1 MKFFYYCCFFLTH
14 SLHEMWRRKFHFCL
28 AFFSCFVVTLMA
40 AIIGTV
46 LDHAPLIFLKLAESS
61 AGEVD
66 IRIEPDPSR
75 TLLNYQQIQELFAHD
90 ELASPRIIFSSGSAV
105 CLKGTCDE
113 EKVKIIF
120 IDTERERAA
129 EIGKDYSFDPI
140 PVGNCLMP
148 KKVADSLNLH
158 KGDTV
163 RLSLNDP
170 EYFFIVASNY
180 NQNVND
186 TGLQPT
192 LLSAAFD
199 VQVFDIVSGLDG
211 KVPDSDSSK
220 TVLLELSSILR
231 LFADYLRATYPSH
244 GFLAY
249 LEQEDP
255 HRFVSEVLVSMSS
268 PRANHY
274 ISSNYESI
282 QSAITETASLVMDE
296 VGFYP
301 VNMSLPV
308 LQELSPLRFVQI
320 FLGIILNLILFIL
333 FFLSVIL
340 IYSLLMISV
349 ETKTYEL
356 GVIRVLGLNKI
367 GLAVLILTHTLMFV
381 IPAIVLGIILSIPAN
396 SYISN
401 AFKANIGTGF
411 DPMPTATGAGN
422 AVLLGFLLP
431 IIASLMPLYTLLT
444 QELSESLDIAH
455 NKSKAVSVKIDT
467 NNWTARLTLL
477 VFGVVTVLF
486 GVSIYYILPLALLS
500 MNIALF
506 LGIFLAVL
514 IAFLLGL
521 VLLSLNA
528 QFFIER
534 GIVFTLFLLERTSM
548 RLLILKNLA
557 AHRLR
562 NRKTTIMYAISL
574 SFIIFLIVNFDMQMN
589 SSLYSAL
596 RANGQKLVVNMEYD
610 NPSGL
615 PMTSLLA
622 VLRNHPDTVSDFAWS
637 SITLDKLCTQAD
649 STLLKNNGKLYE
661 YASYIRA
668 VSPNIFDVLDQ
679 QFLKVESRDES
690 GLGLGELLYTGRGSQ
705 GALLGAAFGDL
716 LDLKV
721 KAESTFLLQVY
732 DGKNSVYREMRPL
745 ALISSAPGF
754 VFSKYPNKSSQS
766 LLVSLPVMYELARN
780 YVFSVSDIPIH
791 RLYLKLSTSDS
802 DKIDLLYTDLHNA
815 VNYNDDI
822 SIYDYR
828 DGAKS
833 QEQSANLMGLVFF
846 IVTLVAMFLCFF
858 SLVSSM
864 IANLYEQSKEL
875 SVLRAVGMTRVRL
888 SLLYVYESFV
898 VVLSSGIM
906 GIVIGTAVAWTMWA
920 QQMVFTDLPVPFAFP
935 YTTLGAVLLGSV
947 VCSFASSFAPAW
959 RLLKKPIA
967 EIMRIT

>member
-1 MKFFYYCCFFLTH
+1 
-14 SLHEMWRRKFHFCL
+14 
-28 AFFSCFVVTLMA
+28 MA

-66 IRIEPDPSR
+66 IRIEADPSR
-75 TLLNYQQIQELFAHD
+75 SLLNYQQIESLLSSD
-90 ELASPRIIFSSGSAV
+90 ELTSPRILFSSGTAD
-105 CLKGTCDE
+105 CLEGNCKE
-113 EKVKIIF
+113 EKVKILF
-120 IDTERERAA
+120 IDTDREEEA
-129 EIGKDYSFDPI
+129 EIGKDYSYAPI
-140 PVGNCLMP
+140 PLGKCLLS
-148 KKVADSLNLH
+148 KKVADSL
-158 KGDTV
+158 KVRIGDTV
-163 RLSLNDP
+163 RLSLNSP
-170 EYFFIVASNY
+170 EYFFIVATNY
-180 NQNVND
+180 NRNVNN

-192 LLSAAFD
+192 LLSAYFD
-199 VQVFDIVSGLDG
+199 VQIQDIFSGLDG

-220 TVLLELSSILR
+220 TVLLELNSILK
-231 LFADYLRATYPSH
+231 LFADYLRSSNISPDFS
-244 GFLAY
+244 AY
-249 LEQEDP
+249 LQQEDP
-255 HRFVSEVLVSMSS
+255 HRFVTEVLISMSS
-268 PRANHY
+268 PRTTHY
-274 ISSNYESI
+274 ISSNYEHI
-282 QSAITETASLVMDE
+282 QSQVTQTASEVMDK

-301 VNMSLPV
+301 IDMTLPV
-308 LQELSPLRFVQI
+308 LEQLSPLRFVQI

-381 IPAIVLGIILSIPAN
+381 IPAIVLGIVLSIPAN
-396 SYISN
+396 TYISN

-411 DPMPTATGAGN
+411 DPMPTANGAGN

-444 QELSESLDIAH
+444 QELSASLDIAH
-455 NKSKAVSVKIDT
+455 NKSKAVSVQVET

-486 GVSIYYILPLALLS
+486 GISIYYILPLALLS

-534 GIVFTLFLLERTSM
+534 AIVYTLFLVERTSM
-548 RLLILKNLA
+548 RLLIVKNLA

-574 SFIIFLIVNFDMQMN
+574 SFIIFLMVNFDMQMN

-596 RANGQKLVVNMEYD
+596 RANGQKLVVNMNND
-610 NPSGL
+610 SGL
-615 PMTSLLA
+615 GLPVGSLIEII
-622 VLRNHPDTVSDFAWS
+622 RNHPDTVSDFAWS
-637 SITLDKLCTQAD
+637 SITLDKLCSRAD
-649 STLLKNNGKLYE
+649 ATLLKNNGKLYE
-661 YASYIRA
+661 YTSYIRA
-668 VSPNIFDVLDQ
+668 VSPNIFDVLDEE
-679 QFLKVESRDES
+679 FLEVAESDGS

-716 LDLKV
+716 LNLEISP
-721 KAESTFLLQVY
+721 ESTFLLQVY
-732 DGKNSVYREMRPL
+732 DGQNSVYREMRPL
-745 ALISSAPGF
+745 ALINSAPGF
-754 VFSKYPNKSSQS
+754 VFSKYPNKSTQS
-766 LLVSLPVMYELARN
+766 LLISFPVMYELARN
-780 YVFSVSDIPIH
+780 YVLSVMDIPIH
-791 RLYLKLSTSDS
+791 HLYLKLSTSNT
-802 DKIDLLYTDLHNA
+802 DKIDLLYTALHDA
-815 VNYNDDI
+815 TTYNDDI

-833 QEQSANLMGLVFF
+833 QAQSANLMGLVFF

-875 SVLRAVGMTRVRL
+875 AVLRAIGMTRVRL
-888 SLLYVYESFV
+888 CLLYVYESFV

-906 GIVIGTAVAWTMWA
+906 GIMIGTAVAWTMWA

-935 YTTLGAVLLGSV
+935 FTTLGAVLLGSI
-947 VCSFASSFAPAW
+947 VCSFASSFGPAW
-959 RLLKKPIA
+959 RMLKKPIA
-967 EIMRIT
+967 EIMRIA